1 MERILYNFHMGYYV
15 ELNTLLRPP
24 SPFDFTTLAIG
35 NKYTVTLERERAF
48 PLHIAILLIDADWNF
63 YGYAVAHSAFL
74 KDKKTTIEFEIL
86 TLFTKDE
93 QVTYQ
98 KKFIEAAR
106 LTGEVK

>member
-1 MERILYNFHMGYYV
+1 MGYYV

-24 SPFDFTTLAIG
+24 SPFDFTSLAIG

-74 KDKKTTIEFEIL
+74 KDKKTTIEFEVL
-86 TLFTKDE
+86 TLFTKEE
-93 QVTYQ
+93 QAIYQ
-98 KKFIEAAR
+98 KRFIEAGKR
-106 LTGEVK
+106 TGEVK

>member
-1 MERILYNFHMGYYV
+1 MGYYV

-24 SPFDFTTLAIG
+24 EPFNFSSLAVG

-48 PLHIAILLIDADWNF
+48 PLHIAILLIDANWNF

-74 KDKKTTIEFEIL
+74 KDKKTTIEFEVL
-86 TLFTKDE
+86 TLFTKEE
-93 QVTYQ
+93 QSIYQ
-98 KKFIEAAR
+98 RKFVEAGK